1 MRVSVLGT
9 RRCRVRALFTRPGPT
24 PRGRRRLRPDLAM
37 PADPLSPRFREVAPA
52 LPAPLARRSLK
63 PREMDSFCQDLLYGA
78 RLLRRQPGF
87 TVVAVVTLALGIGA
101 NTAIFSAATALL
113 VRPLPIPDA
122 DRVVFGLSMREG
134 VDPFGTSPLDYASFR
149 DNVPTLATM
158 GTAAGTYF
166 NLVGHDEPQR
176 VTAATVNAGY
186 LLTLQV
192 QPIVGR
198 SFTAD
203 DDRPGAPAIALLGY
217 DLWQRR
223 FGGESSIIGHSITT
237 DAGVWT
243 IVGVMPRG
251 FDMPAHAEIW
261 APMRLDPETLPM
273 ERRMGH
279 GWDLVARL
287 RRGAT
292 LEQASAEISTVA
304 RQLEQAYPQYRRG
317 WEYKLVPLRQELL
330 SDIGGRNERSVVV
343 LMIAVGVLL
352 VICCSNVANL
362 LLVRGV
368 AREREIAVRLA
379 LGASP
384 RRLLRFMITESLLL
398 ATIGGLAGVLVATW
412 LTPILQTFSPIR
424 VGALGAF
431 RPTFASTRAYW
442 CLR

>member
-1 MRVSVLGT
+1 
-9 RRCRVRALFTRPGPT
+9 
-24 PRGRRRLRPDLAM
+24 
-37 PADPLSPRFREVAPA
+37 
-52 LPAPLARRSLK
+52 
-63 PREMDSFCQDLLYGA
+63 MDSLWQDLLYGA

-87 TVVAVVTLALGIGA
+87 TVAAVFTLALGIGA

-134 VDPFGTSPLDYASFR
+134 VDPFGTSPLDYAAFR
-149 DNVPTLATM
+149 VNVPSLATI
-158 GTAAGTYF
+158 GAAAGTYF
-166 NLVGHDEPQR
+166 NLVGHDEPER

-198 SFTAD
+198 SFRAE
-203 DDRPGAPAIALLGY
+203 DDRPGAPAIVLLGY

-223 FGGESSIIGHSITT
+223 FGGESSIIGRSFTT

-261 APMRLDPETLPM
+261 APMRLDPETMPM
-273 ERRMGH
+273 ERRLGH

-304 RQLEQAYPQYRRG
+304 RQLEQGYPQNRRG
-317 WEYKLVPLRQELL
+317 WAYKLVPLRQELL
-330 SDIGGRNERSVVV
+330 SDIGGRNARSIVV

-352 VICCSNVANL
+352 MICCANVASL

-379 LGASP
+379 LVPEGYCAS
-384 RRLLRFMITESLLL
+384 
-398 ATIGGLAGVLVATW
+398 
-412 LTPILQTFSPIR
+412 
-424 VGALGAF
+424 
-431 RPTFASTRAYW
+431 
-442 CLR
+442 